1 MTTTAKKGHPP
12 GLFMLFTVEM
22 WERFSYY
29 SMRAIFVLFLVQA
42 VSKGGLGWTEEAAQ
56 ELYGWFQGFVYLTP
70 LLGGFLADQFLGKR
84 VSVVI
89 GGFLMMFG
97 HFMLGSGLGEI
108 PFFIGV
114 FLLTVGNGFFK
125 PNISTIVGELYE
137 PGDARRDGAFTIFY
151 MGINVGALI
160 SGFAMDYFERNDL
173 LNWGFIVAGL
183 GMLVGQIIYLSTANK
198 FLGDIGKRPKKEKLV
213 PGAEVKKKPLTKIEK
228 DRILVI
234 FILALFSMF
243 FWAGFEQAG
252 SSFNL
257 FTKSYVDRTVGGL
270 TIGTTIFQSVNP
282 LFIITLALP
291 FSLMWTWFANRG
303 KEVPTPVKMAIGLI
317 LLGIGFIL
325 IVLACFERGEGLGVI
340 IEDETVKASVIW
352 IFLVYLLHTM
362 AELCISP
369 IGLSMI
375 TKLAPAHMV
384 SLFMGVW
391 FGSIFVANVLGGYIA
406 KYSSSLGRVE
416 IWGGVAVVT
425 ILGGLLLLLFS
436 GRLIKLMH
444 GIK

>member
-1 MTTTAKKGHPP
+1 MTATTQKGHPS
-12 GLFMLFTVEM
+12 GLYMLFTVEM

-29 SMRAIFVLFLVQA
+29 SMRAIFVLFLVQ
-42 VSKGGLGWTEEAAQ
+42 SIPKGGLGWSEEAAQ
-56 ELYGWFQGFVYLTP
+56 EFYGWFQGFVYLTP
-70 LLGGFLADQFLGKR
+70 LLGGFLADRYLGKR

-97 HFMLGSGLGEI
+97 HFFLGSGLGEI
-108 PFFIGV
+108 PFFFGV
-114 FLLTVGNGFFK
+114 FLLTMGNGFFK
-125 PNISTIVGELYE
+125 PNISSIVGELYE

-151 MGINVGALI
+151 MGINVGAFI
-160 SGFAMDYFERNDL
+160 SGFAMSYFQENDM

-183 GMLVGQIIYLSTANK
+183 GMLVGQIIYLSTSK
-198 FLGDIGKRPKKEKLV
+198 KMLGEIGKKPKKEKTAE
-213 PGAEVKKKPLTKIEK
+213 GAAPKKALTKIEK

-257 FTKSYVDRTVGGL
+257 FTDKYVDRNVGGVE
-270 TIGTTIFQSVNP
+270 IGTTIFQSVNP
-282 LFIITLALP
+282 LFIITLAFP
-291 FSLMWTWFANRG
+291 FSFMWSWFASQG
-303 KEVPTPVKMAIGLI
+303 KEVATPVKMAIGLI

-325 IVLACFERGEGLGVI
+325 VVFACFERGEGLGVI
-340 IEDETVKASVIW
+340 IEDEAVKASVMW

-391 FGSIFVANVLGGYIA
+391 FGSIFIANVLGGYIA
-406 KYSSSLGRVE
+406 KFSTSMGRVE

-436 GRLIKLMH
+436 RKLIKLMH